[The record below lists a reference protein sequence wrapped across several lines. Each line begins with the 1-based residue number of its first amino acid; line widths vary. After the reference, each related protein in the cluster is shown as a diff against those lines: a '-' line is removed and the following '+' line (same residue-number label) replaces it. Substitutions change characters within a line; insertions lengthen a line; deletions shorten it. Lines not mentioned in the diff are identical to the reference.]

1 MVNNFSSKKSDTRIL
16 VFDCWL
22 PGFLYIKELAAMGH
36 VSLIYVHNSESQM
49 GQPAREYKDFKGRLN
64 VPIWVKDFS
73 EFNKDF
79 RCLFE
84 EVKPDI
90 VLVTSMHYVEHRAA
104 LHFAKEYGVLR
115 AFIPHGIF
123 QLNNNVQFESGA
135 KNKNLMEVILD
146 KAPRA
151 LYYFNLFWRC
161 HFQRNPSSRGT
172 LWGAFSC
179 FYNLLLHYSD
189 WQWRP
194 AVNVQQYYSDLLDVA
209 LVYDRSLKDFY
220 LENSR
225 EIFKN
230 TDFII
235 TGTLDSGKLLREIK
249 SKPRLLQA
257 NKNSSA
263 QAYFVSSPYPEY
275 FTERGAAALAELLR
289 RLKTVVASAGCQQL
303 IYRAHPGE
311 PGWFVD
317 KVCTLAELV
326 RDTEPGTEG
335 LIRAALICGTSSSLL
350 YNAVLLRKPLV
361 VVASNKIRLDA
372 PYYEPLIS
380 YPKIVINLDSDL
392 DGLIMEHSA
401 AISAII
407 ALQDEV
413 VSVQATDP
421 LVSLLEYSE
430 NFSTPLL

>member
-1 MVNNFSSKKSDTRIL
+1 MISNFSNKSSDTRIL

-22 PGFLYIKELAAMGH
+22 PGFLYIKELAGMDR

-49 GQPAREYKDFKGRLN
+49 GQPAREYRDFKARLN

-79 RCLFE
+79 RRLFE

-123 QLNNNVQFESGA
+123 QLNHNIQFASGA
-135 KNKNLMEVILD
+135 TNKSLMEIILD

-151 LYYFNLFWRC
+151 LYYFNLFWMC

-172 LWGAFSC
+172 LWGALSC
-179 FYNLLLHYSD
+179 FYNLLRHYSN

-209 LVYDRSLKDFY
+209 LVYDPSLKDFY

-225 EIFKN
+225 EMFKN
-230 TDFII
+230 ADFII

-249 SKPRLLQA
+249 SKPSLLQA
-257 NKNSSA
+257 NINSSSH
-263 QAYFVSSPYPEY
+263 AYFVSSPYPEY
-275 FTERGAAALAELLR
+275 FTEQGAAALAELLS

-350 YNAVLLRKPLV
+350 YNAILLRKPLV
-361 VVASNKIRLDA
+361 VVASRKIRFDA

-380 YPKIVINLDSDL
+380 YPKIVIDLDSNSEA
-392 DGLIMEHSA
+392 LIREHSA
-401 AISAII
+401 AISAAITLKDDMAEI
-407 ALQDEV
+407 LAM
-413 VSVQATDP
+413 DP
-421 LVSLLEYSE
+421 LESLLEYNE
-430 NFSTPLL
+430 NFQVSSL

>member
-1 MVNNFSSKKSDTRIL
+1 MTNNSPSKSSSTRIL

-22 PGFLYIKELAAMGH
+22 PGFLYIKELAGMDH
-36 VSLIYVHNSESQM
+36 VSLTYVHNSESQM
-49 GQPAREYKDFKGRLN
+49 GQPAREYKDFKARLN

-79 RCLFE
+79 RRLFE

-104 LHFAKEYGVLR
+104 LQFAKEYGVLR

-123 QLNNNVQFESGA
+123 QLNHNVQFATGA
-135 KNKNLMEVILD
+135 RNKSLMGKILD
-146 KAPRA
+146 KVPRA
-151 LYYFNLFWRC
+151 LYYFNLFWMC

-179 FYNLLLHYSD
+179 FYNLLRHYSN

-194 AVNVQQYYSDLLDVA
+194 AVNVQLYYSDLLDVA
-209 LVYDRSLKDFY
+209 LVYDPSLKDFY

-230 TDFII
+230 ADFII

-249 SKPRLLQA
+249 SKPSLLQV
-257 NKNSSA
+257 NKNSSSH
-263 QAYFVSSPYPEY
+263 AYFVSSPYPEY
-275 FTERGAAALAELLR
+275 FTEHGAATLAELLR

-317 KVCTLAELV
+317 KVCTLAGLV
-326 RDTEPGTEG
+326 CDTEPGTEG
-335 LIRAALICGTSSSLL
+335 LIRAGLICGTSSSLL

-361 VVASNKIRLDA
+361 VVASRKIRFDV

-380 YPKIVINLDSDL
+380 YPKIVIDLDSDL
-392 DGLIMEHSA
+392 EALIIEHSA

-407 ALQDEV
+407 TLQEEV
-413 VSVQATDP
+413 FSLQATDP
-421 LVSLLEYSE
+421 LVSLLKYSK
-430 NFSTPLL
+430 NFPAQLM